1 MSASSHL
8 YYQPTSLYHGLQ
20 NKLGENNCFL
30 NVTIQLLW
38 QLGPFRTHLL
48 QFSSMLPE
56 SYLLD
61 DNKHN
66 MILSLCRIFALY
78 QQSSDQVLP
87 IEELRVFLST
97 LSNKFLVGQIAD
109 SNEALDCILQ
119 QLHAELSV
127 ICPEKFKC
135 LSHFV
140 FGGMTLEQII
150 CRECGATSEPAVRNN
165 FLLYFQAM
173 EMIGEIKS
181 LHTSA
186 PSLFKSFATLLNPP
200 NTRGSAVNQ
209 DSNSV
214 YQMQKSVQFG
224 KMLKKC
230 MMSVGNRQCPDTSS
244 GTNSTD
250 PNGQPCAARPACQ
263 GIGNVFF
270 FTLEPPL
277 ALALSLSWP
286 STSKQEKDNLT
297 CLYDM
302 IAMRLY
308 LHDIFSDDIHANAQQ
323 SDTTNG
329 ARREG
334 PSYMFR
340 GLVCYYGL
348 HYVSI
353 FHILQNDSR
362 TPGSPKRPD
371 EMVYYLFDDYKVKSI
386 GSTWEDVIRFCI
398 SNCYQPVLLL
408 YELEKST
415 FVSEDMVRYDTK
427 SILSDWLCGVCSAEG
442 AGMASTSASATV
454 QPTEDY
460 FGSSAAFPDDREG
473 GESVVTTVSS
483 GSAQQDTD
491 GSVVL
496 TNSGKSLRLS
506 DFAKQVSIHHVH
518 KDSKYVPEVYK
529 KTQSPPPQEKKN
541 SSAGGKSAGLKS
553 LVPLS
558 KVVAASPPA
567 HVPERERLS
576 STDSLSTDKRSL
588 MSDEDQKAIKKAVSE
603 MDQAIDEVRQRWS
616 LPKLKPI
623 EAYYVSEPKESNSG
637 GLKTFQGA
645 NDKEVFPKGSISSD
659 NSTYVKRIN
668 SSQKLG
674 ASSLPPELSKD
685 SKYIS
690 YDIPEELLTPR
701 SISPLTPRI
710 TSTGSIYGDSF
721 SKSTNGVIKNILQSS
736 PIIQHWKRRFEHYAV
751 NVPVLAHPSTRMPT
765 LGLVVA
771 EDSKNIDRYPMV
783 IMFVEDP
790 ISHKVLL
797 PKHVASKIQLLDHI
811 IRVNNVDI
819 VDMSFEQFI
828 FFIQSFQKVDE
839 LVTFYFQSSHN
850 YLCYFCK
857 HCEQESRVSV
867 EKEEEL
873 KKATDGGKKVLMRA
887 VRIYCQHCQQES
899 LAMEPAKCP
908 RRRVTTHRN
917 NIRPAAHNNNKNNN
931 NRNSLLHA
939 TSTFYQ
945 PPMTSRAHV
954 HTLSLPQ
961 DWIAHYDQRWILED
975 PTRQVQFGD
984 IVHFPEMVSGAG
996 DFEGVYLAVA
1006 VTDGI
1011 VALWQSDVEQPTF
1024 PPIIADML
1032 RDQHTT
1038 LQAYY
1043 ELSIV
1048 EGMFFPQSIA
1058 DTFGENSQDF
1068 WESAERFPTEQFLS
1082 VNTQEWHFPY
1092 IPYRND

>member
-1 MSASSHL
+1 MSTTNHL

-56 SYLLD
+56 NYLLD
-61 DNKHN
+61 DTKHN

-87 IEELRVFLST
+87 IEELRVFLAT

-119 QLHAELSV
+119 QLHSELAL

-140 FGGMTLEQII
+140 FGGMTLEQVI
-150 CRECGATSEPAVRNN
+150 CRECGAMSEPAVRNN

-173 EMIGEIKS
+173 EMTEEIKG
-181 LHTSA
+181 LHKST
-186 PSLFKSFATLLNPP
+186 PSLFKSFGTLLNPAASRAP
-200 NTRGSAVNQ
+200 AVSQ

-214 YQMQKSVQFG
+214 YQMQKSIQFG

-230 MMSVGNRQCPDTSS
+230 MMSVGNRQCPDASS
-244 GTNSTD
+244 GTNTGDS
-250 PNGQPCAARPACQ
+250 NSQPCSARPVCQ
-263 GIGNVFF
+263 GVGNVFF

-302 IAMRLY
+302 ISMRLY
-308 LHDIFSDDIHANAQQ
+308 LNDIFSDDIHANAQQ
-323 SDTTNG
+323 SESSSV
-329 ARREG
+329 ASRAG

-353 FHILQNDSR
+353 FHILQHNSSNNSNR
-362 TPGSPKRPD
+362 SSSKQPD

-415 FVSEDMVRYDTK
+415 FVSEDMVKYDTK
-427 SILSDWLCGVCSAEG
+427 SVLSDWLCGVCS
-442 AGMASTSASATV
+442 
-454 QPTEDY
+454 TEERIEFENVKPVSHKTDSY

-473 GESVVTTVSS
+473 LESVVAVS
-483 GSAQQDTD
+483 GSVQQDNENTL
-491 GSVVL
+491 VVS
-496 TNSGKSLRLS
+496 TSGKSLRLS
-506 DFAKQVSIHHVH
+506 DFAKQNSIHHMH
-518 KDSKYVPEVYK
+518 KDDKYMPEIYK
-529 KTQSPPPQEKKN
+529 KPQVN
-541 SSAGGKSAGLKS
+541 DKSTREDGLKS

-558 KVVAASPPA
+558 KAAA
-567 HVPERERLS
+567 ATNHTPERERLS
-576 STDSLSTDKRSL
+576 SVDSLSTDKKSL
-588 MSDEDQKAIKKAVSE
+588 VSEEDQKAIKKAVSE

-623 EAYYVSEPKESNSG
+623 EAYYVSEPKEANGKGMQS
-637 GLKTFQGA
+637 FQGS
-645 NDKEVFPKGSISSD
+645 NDKEVYPKGSISAE
-659 NSTYVKRIN
+659 NSAYMKRIS

-674 ASSLPPELSKD
+674 ASNLPPELSKD
-685 SKYIS
+685 SKHLS
-690 YDIPEELLTPR
+690 YDLPEDLLSPR
-701 SISPLTPRI
+701 SISPLSPRPNN
-710 TSTGSIYGDSF
+710 TSIYGSSF
-721 SKSTNGVIKNILQSS
+721 SADAPNAAIKNVLLSS
-736 PIIQHWKRRFEHYAV
+736 PIIQHWKRRYEHYAV
-751 NVPVLAHPSTRMPT
+751 NVPVLAHPFTRMPT

-771 EDSKNIDRYPMV
+771 EDSKHVDRYPMV

-790 ISHKVLL
+790 ISHQVLL
-797 PKHVASKIQLLDHI
+797 AKHIVSKIKLLDHI
-811 IRVNNVDI
+811 IRVNNVEI

-839 LVTFYFQSSHN
+839 LVTFHFQSSHL
-850 YLCYFCK
+850 YMYYYCK

-873 KKATDGGKKVLMRA
+873 KKATGEGKKVLMRA
-887 VRIYCQHCQQES
+887 VRMYCQHCKQES
-899 LAMEPAKCP
+899 LAMEY
-908 RRRVTTHRN
+908 T
-917 NIRPAAHNNNKNNN
+917 I
-931 NRNSLLHA
+931 
-939 TSTFYQ
+939 
-945 PPMTSRAHV
+945 
-954 HTLSLPQ
+954 
-961 DWIAHYDQRWILED
+961 
-975 PTRQVQFGD
+975 
-984 IVHFPEMVSGAG
+984 
-996 DFEGVYLAVA
+996 
-1006 VTDGI
+1006 
-1011 VALWQSDVEQPTF
+1011 
-1024 PPIIADML
+1024 
-1032 RDQHTT
+1032 
-1038 LQAYY
+1038 
-1043 ELSIV
+1043 
-1048 EGMFFPQSIA
+1048 
-1058 DTFGENSQDF
+1058 
-1068 WESAERFPTEQFLS
+1068 
-1082 VNTQEWHFPY
+1082 
-1092 IPYRND
+1092 